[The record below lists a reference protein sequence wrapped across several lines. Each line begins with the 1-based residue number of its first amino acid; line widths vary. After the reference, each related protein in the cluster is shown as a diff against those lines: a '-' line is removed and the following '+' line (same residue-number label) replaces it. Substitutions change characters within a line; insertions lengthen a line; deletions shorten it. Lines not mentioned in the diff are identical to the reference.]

1 MKTQGNLYT
10 SQVPPKPKECRT
22 VPQKQVYPNFDVC
35 QAAFYR
41 SKRCPTS
48 QPDHAGIMQ
57 ARLLRLNEIAAHI
70 PGQADATS
78 YKTIQRF
85 LQNQEPLEALKLLF
99 NREADFVIGDPT

>member
-1 MKTQGNLYT
+1 
-10 SQVPPKPKECRT
+10 
-22 VPQKQVYPNFDVC
+22 
-35 QAAFYR
+35 
-41 SKRCPTS
+41 
-48 QPDHAGIMQ
+48 MQ